1 MSRKWLDWG
10 LALLMGT
17 HHLLGIVPGNHCR
30 EPAAAILQTFRLV
43 FVAVAVVTL
52 SLELI
57 MLANRM
63 FLLEDEKVLI
73 GNQISV

>member
-1 MSRKWLDWG
+1 MAR
-10 LALLMGT
+10 
-17 HHLLGIVPGNHCR
+17 LGPCIIDGYASPPWNSARESLPRTCR
-30 EPAAAILQTFRLV
+30 CHLQTFRLV
-43 FVAVAVVTL
+43 FVAVAVAVVTL